1 MTKMLNKFLFD
12 HLDRSTHYVTAEA
25 AVTEYYRI
33 FIRDRFNKV
42 LGYDEKTD
50 GFVALQHR
58 HQPMALIDE
67 LPTVAILKDKGHAV
81 ILLDESGEGRHS
93 DCLIDGVISELKC
106 VKTLSYSSVKKH
118 FQKAYKQGATRIVI
132 HIVAQTERETLMVI
146 LKRVACNDLA
156 NQINDVF
163 LIFENELEK
172 HKLNDFK

>member
-12 HLDRSTHYVTAEA
+12 HLDRSTHYITAEA
-25 AVTEYYRI
+25 AVTEYHRI
-33 FIRDRFNKV
+33 FSKDRFDEV

-106 VKTLSYSSVKKH
+106 VKTLSIRSVKEH
-118 FQKAYKQGATRIVI
+118 FQRAYKQGAKRIVI
-132 HIVAQTERETLMVI
+132 HIVAQAERETLMVI
-146 LKRVACNDLA
+146 LKRVACNNLA
-156 NQINDVF
+156 NQIDDVF